1 MAFARRSGAC
11 WHGTISRCDR
21 DLQPPAT
28 PANAKSFRTGR
39 AAMSDFSGRNILIVG
54 GAGFVGSNLAKLIL
68 AQRPRRLTIVDNL
81 LSADRINVPKDPAV
95 RFVVGTITDDVI
107 LANLDNDLDYAF
119 HLACYHGNQ
128 SSIRN
133 PLADHDNNTLTSL
146 KLFERL
152 KDIGSLQK
160 VVYAAA
166 GCAVAEK
173 TYDQAQATKE
183 DAPVSLFHDSPYSI
197 SKLVGRDVRQL
208 LFHAVQDAVRA
219 GALPE
224 RLWAGRDTGRWTV
237 ARHGAY
243 SVAQRDADVRLEGVA
258 RPRTASGKWR
268 HCLPRLYLRRRHR
281 GGLAACALR
290 GQAWRS
296 IQSRYRR

>member
-1 MAFARRSGAC
+1 
-11 WHGTISRCDR
+11 
-21 DLQPPAT
+21 
-28 PANAKSFRTGR
+28 
-39 AAMSDFSGRNILIVG
+39 MSDFSGRNILIVG

-81 LSADRINVPKDPAV
+81 LSADRVNVPNDPAV
-95 RFVVGTITDDVI
+95 RFVVGTITDDAI

-152 KDIGSLQK
+152 KDIAFPAEGRVRGGGMRRRGKDLRSS
-160 VVYAAA
+160 A
-166 GCAVAEK
+166 GDEGGRAGLAIPR
-173 TYDQAQATKE
+173 Q
-183 DAPVSLFHDSPYSI
+183 SLFD
-197 SKLVGRDVRQL
+197 LEAGRRNVRQL
-208 LFHAVQDAVRA
+208 LFYAVQDAVRA

-224 RLWAGRDTGRWTV
+224 RLWAGRDIGRWTV
-237 ARHGAY
+237 ARNGAY

-258 RPRTASGKWR
+258 RPRTTSGKWR

-281 GGLAACALR
+281 AQGSPPVLCAASLAKHTISLPALR
-290 GQAWRS
+290 SPFTNLPNA
-296 IQSRYRR
+296 